1 MTAYPTVVLIAPDK
15 TILEQGLSISSMV
28 SIIEGHGGVQ
38 QPCQEMLKADFIIDP
53 VTVIF
58 GNTITFTDISEGSP
72 NSWNWTFE
80 GGTPS
85 TSTDTIVQVL
95 YPTVSGPNGYLVTLT
110 VSDGTDVSTK
120 IQTIHVV
127 EPSAPS
133 PNFIADT
140 TVVMVGGKVHFYNLT
155 SNIAP
160 IVDTTWRWTFQGG
173 SPVVDSVKWND
184 IEITYNIPGEYNV
197 YLTVGNDW
205 GTAWHT
211 KYHYIK
217 VLDEEPTVDV
227 CDTISNLNVN
237 VDNLMVQPI
246 ASGGILPGVLTG
258 LNTSEYADKYENSP
272 IQYGEITG
280 LRVWVHNSLA
290 ASSSSKVIFKVWKGT
305 NGIIGPDSLLYSKEV
320 PIQSITANFNYLL
333 KIVDPPN
340 FVDPIDVSNYDNFYV
355 GYKIIPI
362 GNDQFA
368 ASIAADRGPG
378 GLSTMYLYYNNAVWK
393 QSKDVSAIGNIH
405 TSLGVEP
412 ITCNI
417 IGVDEI
423 AYTPD
428 EVVLYPNPTTD
439 VVTISFGKK
448 FCKDCKIKVYDI
460 MGRQIDLSVS
470 EINSSAVQLD
480 FQENNNGIYF
490 VSMNVDGK
498 VITKKVLLN
507 R

>member
-1 MTAYPTVVLIAPDK
+1 M
-15 TILEQGLSISSMV
+15 SISSMV

-58 GNTITFTDISEGSP
+58 GSTITFTDQSEGDP
-72 NSWNWTFE
+72 IEWNWTFQ
-80 GGTPS
+80 GGTPA
-85 TSTDTIVQVL
+85 TSTDTIVTVL
-95 YPTVSGPNGYLVTLT
+95 YPTVGDYLVTLSVT
-110 VSDGTDVSTK
+110 DGVDVSTK
-120 IQTIHVV
+120 IETIHVV

-133 PNFIADT
+133 PDFMAVGT
-140 TVVMVGGKVHFYNLT
+140 TVVSVGDTIDFVNLT
-155 SNIAP
+155 TNIAP
-160 IVDTTWRWTFQGG
+160 GVDTLWHWTFQGG
-173 SPVVDSVKWND
+173 APVEDSLHWNPTG
-184 IEITYNIPGEYNV
+184 IVYNIPGEFNV
-197 YLTVGNDW
+197 YLTIGNIW

-211 KYHYIK
+211 KYQYIT
-217 VLDEEPTVDV
+217 VLDEEPPVEV
-227 CDTISNLNVN
+227 CDTISNLNVM
-237 VDNLMVQPI
+237 DNLIVQNVPT
-246 ASGGILPGVLTG
+246 GGIIPGINS
-258 LNTSEYADKYENSP
+258 LNISEYADRYGNTP
-272 IQYGEITG
+272 IQYGEISG
-280 LRVWVHNSLA
+280 LKVWVHTSIA
-290 ASSSSKVIFKVWKGT
+290 ASSNSLVQFKIW
-305 NGIIGPDSLLYSKEV
+305 NGINGPDSLLYSETV
-320 PIQSITANFNYLL
+320 PIEDIAANFTYLL
-333 KIVDPPN
+333 EIA
-340 FVDPIDVSNYDNFYV
+340 DPIDVSIYNNFFV
-355 GYKIIPI
+355 GYKIIPV

-368 ASIAADRGPG
+368 ASIAADRGQW
-378 GLSTMYLYYNNAVWK
+378 GLSTMYLYYNNVWIE
-393 QSKDVSAIGNIH
+393 SKDMSAIGNIH

-439 VVTISFGKK
+439 VVTISFGKN

-480 FQENNNGIYF
+480 FQENSNGIYF